1 MSAPAPRQQINSQS
15 VCPVSSF
22 TRTPARARVAA
33 VPSSADTA
41 RSSCVRAYRG
51 PAPPAAGRPSQVTA
65 PRHRLREITLI
76 NTILNMRKCIFR
88 PFNFCKKK
96 YSKIFFAPH
105 FTLERLIF
113 RALKLR
119 AFKECSDVPMA
130 YFRGR
135 VPPCVRVLCSS
146 AAQQLLLILRRVSWV
161 RGPAARTG
169 PPPRRGRCRQ
179 LTARAGWLLA
189 RQQAVLAASC

>member
-1 MSAPAPRQQINSQS
+1 MCLKLPTVATIQASTSYHMFIFPDKLRMKFQPGEGPSRGLLCDCEMSAPAPRQQINSQS

-88 PFNFCKKK
+88 LFNFRKKK

-119 AFKECSDVPMA
+119 AFKEC
-130 YFRGR
+130 
-135 VPPCVRVLCSS
+135 
-146 AAQQLLLILRRVSWV
+146 
-161 RGPAARTG
+161 
-169 PPPRRGRCRQ
+169 
-179 LTARAGWLLA
+179 
-189 RQQAVLAASC
+189 

>member
-1 MSAPAPRQQINSQS
+1 MLWFLFIFYLKEIYWLSTSVHIPILTLTLFRPSRGLLCDCEMSAPAPRQQINSQS

-51 PAPPAAGRPSQVTA
+51 PTPPAAGRPSQVTA

-88 PFNFCKKK
+88 LFNFRKKILK
-96 YSKIFFAPH
+96 DIFGITLYFGKIN
-105 FTLERLIF
+105 I
-113 RALKLR
+113 
-119 AFKECSDVPMA
+119 
-130 YFRGR
+130 
-135 VPPCVRVLCSS
+135 
-146 AAQQLLLILRRVSWV
+146 
-161 RGPAARTG
+161 
-169 PPPRRGRCRQ
+169 
-179 LTARAGWLLA
+179 
-189 RQQAVLAASC
+189 